1 MKREEID
8 AFIASY
14 EKIAMTQPAW
24 TDLVIR
30 VPAESLQNLLR
41 LARLGASVAAPRD
54 DEIEAMAKALWLSGY
69 PEADESFAKYMNEVW
84 SRHMKWKPEARDFEV
99 QKAFRHARAAITALS
114 KPEEQQ

>member
-41 LARLGASVAAPRD
+41 LARLGASVADPTAE
-54 DEIEAMAKALWLSGY
+54 EIEAMAKALYELEHGSDNTPFAEVCLSECQREY
-69 PEADESFAKYMNEVW
+69 WTD
-84 SRHMKWKPEARDFEV
+84 
-99 QKAFRHARAAITALS
+99 QARAALLAL
-114 KPEEQQ
+114 KDRANG

>member
-54 DEIEAMAKALWLSGY
+54 DEIEAMAETLRDLHGG
-69 PEADESFAKYMNEVW
+69 EADIFNEGCLSTEQWAVI
-84 SRHMKWKPEARDFEV
+84 
-99 QKAFRHARAAITALS
+99 ARAALTALS
-114 KPEEQQ
+114 NQEEQQ

>member
-54 DEIEAMAKALWLSGY
+54 DEIERVAWELLKAQLDQPDEHDYFTWDDVF
-69 PEADESFAKYMNEVW
+69 PEPQIRFKSY
-84 SRHMKWKPEARDFEV
+84 
-99 QKAFRHARAAITALS
+99 ARAALTALS
-114 KPEEQQ
+114 NQEEQQ